1 MALNKM
7 KKLIEDLE
15 QGSTLVM
22 SNPVAKATSA
32 GYGGTAYLSATAT
45 AATLATSAAYAGTAA
60 KATSAGNAGT
70 ARIAQWGSAGTGSLA

>member
-22 SNPVAKATSA
+22 ANPVAKATSA
-32 GYGGTAYLSATAT
+32 GQGGTAALATSATF
-45 AATLATSAAYAGTAA
+45 ATSAAYAGTAGRA
-60 KATSAGNAGT
+60 KGTAGT
-70 ARIAQWGSAGTGSLA
+70 LLA